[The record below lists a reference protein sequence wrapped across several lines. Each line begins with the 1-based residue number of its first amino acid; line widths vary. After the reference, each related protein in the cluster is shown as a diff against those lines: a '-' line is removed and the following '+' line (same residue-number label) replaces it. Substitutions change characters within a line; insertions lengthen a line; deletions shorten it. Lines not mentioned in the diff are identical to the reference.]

1 MKGWIIIAVAVFS
14 IVFLLCQ
21 VPGEVGAR
29 PAVVDDDWA
38 GAEYSTIQE
47 GIDGSS
53 DGEELWVWE
62 GWYTE
67 NVIFN
72 KTITLVGNHSSNT
85 TIDAQGSGHTVVIDA
100 DHVNMTG
107 FTITGSGTGAGDA
120 GINFGV
126 GDNFHMDNCT
136 VDTAGGRNV
145 YQNGDDLSVYDNCTF
160 LNSSV
165 GVHFAYGSSI
175 TLEHCTFEGHAEAGL
190 FWYSSHYG
198 AVRNSTFVDC
208 GVRVWG
214 QAEFHYE
221 HHTVLDCTT
230 NGDPIRYYVDTA
242 DLVVPDDTG
251 QVFVVSCDG
260 AVVDGLDLAS
270 SSTGITVAY
279 SDNVLVANST
289 VDDMY
294 SSLQTTVCDN
304 VTVRNVTVTGE
315 PEYGLYM
322 DSVTSSLV
330 EDCNLTMPNGTMGI
344 FTNNGCSH
352 LTVNDTFITAMN
364 LGIQVYG
371 SNITVQDCTI
381 VDCNNGIYIRF
392 QDSNLVS
399 GCDIEGASNAI
410 TLADSG
416 WHTIVNTSIHGG
428 TNGIQGQTADNCTIA
443 YNEIF
448 GNSWYGI
455 RFWSSSGDNIVHH
468 NNLADNGGTSSQA
481 TDESGNNTWD
491 DGVDEGNYWDDWGGN
506 GTYEID
512 GAADAEDRYPLGDP
526 VDTDAPEKISEFGL
540 LFTVIA
546 AFAMLVVVR
555 RRL

>member
-1 MKGWIIIAVAVFS
+1 MVAFAVFS
-14 IVFLLCQ
+14 IAFMLCQ
-21 VPGEVGAR
+21 VPGEAGAR

-38 GAEYSTIQE
+38 GAEYSTIQD

-53 DGEELWVWE
+53 DGDELWVWE
-62 GWYTE
+62 GWYAE

-72 KTITLVGNHSSNT
+72 KTIKLVGNHSSNT
-85 TIDAQGSGHTVVIDA
+85 TIDGQGTGHTVVIDA
-100 DHVNMTG
+100 DDVKMTG
-107 FTITGSGTGAGDA
+107 FTITGSGTGSSDA

-145 YQNGDDLSVYDNCTF
+145 FQNQDDLSVYDNCTF
-160 LNSSV
+160 LNSTV
-165 GVHFAYGSSI
+165 GVYVAYSSSI
-175 TLEHCTFEGHAEAGL
+175 TLEHCTFSLHAEAGL

-214 QAEFHYE
+214 QADFHYE
-221 HHTVLDCTT
+221 HHTVLDSTT
-230 NGDPIRYYVDTA
+230 NGDPIRYYVGVS
-242 DLVVPDDTG
+242 DLVVPGDTG

-260 AVVDGLDLAS
+260 AIVDGLDLAS
-270 SSTGITVAY
+270 SSAGITVAY
-279 SDNVLVANST
+279 SDDVLVANST
-289 VDDMY
+289 LDDMY
-294 SSLQTTVCDN
+294 TSLQTTVCDN

-315 PEYGLYM
+315 PEYGFFM
-322 DSVTSSLV
+322 ESVTNSLV
-330 EDCNLTMPNGTMGI
+330 DDCNLTMPNGMMGI
-344 FTNNGCSH
+344 FTNGGCSH
-352 LTVNDTFITAMN
+352 LTVNGTFITASN
-364 LGIQVYG
+364 LGIQIYG
-371 SNITVQDCTI
+371 SNITMQDCSI
-381 VDCNNGIYIRF
+381 LDSPNGIYIRY

-428 TNGIQGQTADNCTIA
+428 TNGIQGQTADNCTIE

-448 GNSWYGI
+448 GNLWYGI
-455 RFWSSSGDNIVHH
+455 RLWSGSRDNTVHH

-491 DGVDEGNYWDDWGGN
+491 DGVDEGNYWDDWN
-506 GTYEID
+506 GTGEYPVD
-512 GAADAEDRYPLGDP
+512 GGQDAEDRYPLADT
-526 VDTDAPEKISEFGL
+526 VDTDAPEKVPEFGL
-540 LFTVIA
+540 LYVVSMVLVAAVVI
-546 AFAMLVVVR
+546 R
-555 RRL
+555 RRRK